1 MTGRSGALA
10 ALVLAAVLYVGCEG
24 AVGPDPNPPVALDV
38 IAEQSV
44 AKDDSVALDLTDH
57 FGDPD
62 GDTLV
67 FTARTSD
74 ALVAS
79 ASVSGTGLTLRAL
92 SPGRA
97 TVTVTATDPG
107 GLSVEQV
114 FQVTVPNRPP
124 EAVGTIAGLELL
136 TGEDAGVDVA
146 DHFTDPDGGAL
157 SYTVSTRS
165 PVSADTSNVAASVSG
180 AVVTVKAVFP
190 GEAAVTV
197 TATDEGGLAAEQAF
211 AVTVPNRPPEA
222 VGAIAGVEVFK
233 YDGGGVRLAG
243 HFTDPDGEVLRYA
256 AETSNGTVAAASV
269 SGDTLTVLGV
279 AQGQAVVT
287 VTASDPGGLTAEQT
301 VAVTVPNRAPGV
313 AGPIPGVEV
322 FKYDSAA
329 VAVSAH
335 FADPDGDELSYAAET
350 SNGGVAAVAVAG
362 DRVTVRAVV
371 QGLAAVTV
379 TASDSAG
386 ASAEQVFAVTVPN
399 RPPGAVGSIAEVEVF
414 KFDAGR
420 VDVSGYFADPDGE
433 PLSYA
438 AATSNGVV
446 AAVAVA
452 GDRVTVSGM
461 AQGEAAVTV
470 TASDSAGA
478 SAEQV
483 FVVAVPNRPP
493 GAVGS
498 VPEVEV
504 FKYDTGR
511 VDVSAYFA
519 DPDRDELSYVAA
531 TSNAGVVAAAAA
543 GDGVMVSGVVQGRAE
558 VTVVASDSAGAS
570 AEQVFVVTVPNRA
583 PEAVGAVGGLELFK
597 GDSGLAEVSAHFRDP
612 DGDALGYAAET
623 SDPGVAAVSV
633 SGGAVRVWAMGQGQ
647 AVVTV
652 VASDSAGASAGQ
664 AFKVTVPNR
673 APEAVGALAGLEL
686 FRGDSGRT
694 EVSAHFSDP
703 DGDPLGYAAETSDPG
718 VAVATVAGGTVGV
731 LATGQGEATVTVTAS
746 DPHGGSAARS
756 YAVTV
761 PNRVPEAL
769 REMPAVRL
777 FKGGSRGL
785 DASAHFGDP
794 DGDALSYAAV
804 SSDAGVVAVS
814 VLGDVVTVGAAGQGE
829 ASVTVT
835 ASDPHGG
842 SAAET
847 FAVTVPN
854 RPPEVIGPIPDLGT
868 SPGGSRVLDLSRHL
882 RDPDGDALDYTAES
896 SDAGVAA
903 VWVSGAA
910 LTVSGLVDGTAEVT
924 VTASDPFAASVR
936 QDFTVTVVN
945 RAPEAV
951 GAIAAVEVLTG
962 DTVRVDVSEHF
973 RDPDGDPLSY
983 TAAISGGGVA
993 AVRVSGATVSVRGV
1007 SRGRVEVTVT
1017 ASDPLGLTAVQT
1029 FPVTVPNRP
1038 PEPMG
1043 AMPAMEAFVG
1053 DRGEMDASEYF
1064 SDPDGDALD
1073 YAAGS
1078 SNPEVVRVSVSRET
1092 VTVAPVGTGEA
1103 AVTVT
1108 ASDGGGLTARQ
1119 SFAVTVPNRA
1129 PELIEAIADLEVSPG
1144 GSREVHLSE
1153 YFADPDGDDLDY
1165 AAESSDPGVAA
1176 VSLSGTTLDVSGV
1189 QHGTVVV
1196 TVTASDSEDL
1206 TAEQQFSVTVVTPNR
1221 APEPFGSIPSAELMP
1236 DSSLGVNASRYF
1248 TDPDSDPLT
1257 YTATSSNTAAA
1268 TVRVSGSTVTVTG
1281 EAEGSAEITVTA
1293 TDPDELSA
1301 TQEFTVTIRIA
1312 ARSDLLVDQPEA
1324 EPDEVA
1330 PGDDFTLSVVVRN
1343 RGGAAASSGTTL
1355 RYYRSTDGT
1364 IDTGDTEIGTAGVPK
1379 LGAAKT
1385 SSESLEVSA
1394 PSTTGEYHYGACA
1407 DTVNNESDT
1416 GNNCSAAVKVTV
1428 TQSNR
1433 APRAVGSIPARDVL
1447 PDSSLGVDVSAY
1459 FTDPDSDP
1467 LVYTATSSNTA
1478 KATVAASGSTVT
1490 LTAKATGSAR
1500 ITVTATDPDELSAT
1514 QRFTVTVRT
1523 TARSDLVVESP
1534 AADPDEV
1541 EPGGEFTL
1549 GGVVRNQGTG
1559 GASSGT
1565 TLRYYRSADADIDTD
1580 DTRIGTD
1587 DVPKL
1592 DAAKTSDRSHTV
1604 TGPTDEGTYYY
1615 GACADTVDNE
1625 SDMDNN
1631 CSDAVAVT
1639 VARPNQAPVA
1649 VGSIPAQTVVE
1660 KWGWPLKLAIASYFS
1675 DPDGDDLR
1683 YTASSSDRE
1692 AALVYTSGSEISIY
1706 GQAEG
1711 SAVITVTAT
1720 DPGDLS
1726 ATQELSL
1733 TVLGP
1738 RSDQRVRVI
1747 WAVPDSL
1754 GTEDDL
1760 RLDMWTW
1767 NAGNATSS
1775 SAPTV
1780 RFYRSEDGTIG
1791 RDDTEL
1797 KALQTVEL
1805 PPQKHFLSQ
1814 WTTRAPADTGTY
1826 YYGGCIDAVD
1836 NEFDE
1841 DNNCSSARRV
1851 RVVNVRGKN
1860 RLPEYYRPI
1869 KTVNVREGDTASINL
1884 NRHFRDPDGDTLTY
1898 SATSDDTEKAVVS
1911 VSDSMLDVIGIKEGK
1926 LYGNV
1931 RATDPGDLWRETY
1944 FDICVTPCV
1953 INPSRFYLTQTV
1965 QSIAKDTPT
1974 EFPLMADEK
1983 ALLRVFVVSSLQ
1995 GDAVIP
2001 KVRATFVKPGEWTR
2015 EVTVPAG
2022 TEKIPLKIDEGDLAK
2037 SANAEIPA
2045 SWIRPDVEV
2054 YVTIDPD
2061 NTLPDSLR
2069 VNKRVPKT
2077 GSWTIDAR
2085 TVPSLEFTLV
2095 PFVWTEDPDSTV
2107 EEWANNLLDSAD
2119 FAPAQYPFE
2128 LLPVKEVDGSVHD
2141 LVETDSSSTY
2151 RVLLATRAIR
2161 TAESGTGY
2169 YMGLIGESDP
2179 EDLGLA
2185 ILSGWVS
2192 ASVTNGRVVG
2202 HELGHNL
2209 SLDHAPACGP
2219 YRRDVNYPY
2228 SDGSIGHWGYD
2239 FRGDS
2244 LLPPLTSD
2252 LMGLCASPW
2261 ISDYHFEKALGYR
2274 TRNEYRPSAPAGHP
2288 TESLLL
2294 WGGVDADGRP
2304 FLEPAIVV
2312 DAVPSLPTG
2321 TGPYRLVGNA
2331 EDGAEL
2337 FSFRFDM
2344 PELADGHGGSVF
2356 AFAIPVGEA
2365 WTGAKLAGVTL
2376 HAGSRTATLDRDTD
2390 RPLVFLRDPVTRQ
2403 VRGIFHEMTDAV
2415 EHRIEAARRRGLE
2428 VLISRGI
2435 PDFGN

>member
-1 MTGRSGALA
+1 MRKTTAVA
-10 ALVLAAVLYVGCEG
+10 VLVLATAWYVGCEG

-483 FVVAVPNRPP
+483 FVATVPNRPP

-1129 PELIEAIADLEVSPG
+1129 PELIEAIPDLEVSPG

-1257 YTATSSNTAAA
+1257 YTATTSNSSKA
-1268 TVRVSGSTVTVTG
+1268 TVEVSGETVTVTG
-1281 EAEGSAEITVTA
+1281 GAHGSAEITVTA

-1301 TQEFTVTIRIA
+1301 TQRFTVTVDTT
-1312 ARSDLLVDQPEA
+1312 ARSDLLADLPEA
-1324 EPDEVA
+1324 EPDRVE
-1330 PGDDFTLSVVVRN
+1330 PGGEFTLSVVVRN
-1343 RGGAAASSGTTL
+1343 RGGGAASSGTTL
-1355 RYYRSTDGT
+1355 RFYRSTDGA
-1364 IDTGDTEIGTAGVPK
+1364 IDTEDTEIGTNRVPK
-1379 LGAAKT
+1379 LGAAG
-1385 SSESLEVSA
+1385 SSDESIEVTA
-1394 PSTTGEYHYGACA
+1394 PSDTGTYHYGACA
-1407 DTVNNESDT
+1407 DAVDNESDQD
-1416 GNNCSAAVKVTV
+1416 NNCSKAVEVTV
-1428 TQSNR
+1428 TKSNR
-1433 APRAVGSIPARDVL
+1433 APRAVGKIPNTDIL
-1447 PDSSLGVDVSAY
+1447 PDSSFSRDVSGY
-1459 FTDPDSDP
+1459 FSDPDADT
-1467 LVYTATSSNTA
+1467 LTYTATSSNTA
-1478 KATVAASGSTVT
+1478 GATVEISGGTVT
-1490 LTAKATGSAR
+1490 VTAKATGSAR

-1514 QRFTVTVRT
+1514 QRFTVTVRSLP
-1523 TARSDLVVESP
+1523 RSDLVVESSG
-1534 AADPDEV
+1534 ADPDEV

-1549 GGVVRNQGTG
+1549 SVVVRNQGSG
-1559 GASSGT
+1559 DASSET
-1565 TLRYYRSADADIDTD
+1565 MLRYYRSADADIDTT
-1580 DTRIGTD
+1580 DTEIDTD

-1592 DAAKTSDRSHTV
+1592 DSEESSNESLTV
-1604 TGPTDEGTYYY
+1604 TGPTEEGTYYY
-1615 GACADTVDNE
+1615 GACADSVANE
-1625 SDMDNN
+1625 SDTGNN
-1631 CSDAVAVT
+1631 CSTAVEVT
-1639 VARPNQAPVA
+1639 VARANRAPEP
-1649 VGSIPAQTVVE
+1649 VGGIDPRDLYVNEELSIDVSSHFT
-1660 KWGWPLKLAIASYFS
+1660 
-1675 DPDGDDLR
+1675 DPDGDELE
-1683 YTASSSDRE
+1683 YAAASSNNAV
-1692 AALVYTSGSEISIY
+1692 AAPSMTGATLTVT

-1711 SAVITVTAT
+1711 RADIAVTAT

-1726 ATQELSL
+1726 AEQRLVV
-1733 TVLGP
+1733 TVRGR
-1738 RSDQRVRVI
+1738 RSDLHMMRM
-1747 WAVPDSL
+1747 AASPDTQKIGSRIDL
-1754 GTEDDL
+1754 GAIVANRGDGDAS
-1760 RLDMWTW
+1760 
-1767 NAGNATSS
+1767 AGT
-1775 SAPTV
+1775 TV
-1780 RFYRSEDGTIG
+1780 RFFHSEDDDIDSGDSLLATVDVSAVASGDSVSLSSHTLAPPDSGFHYYGTCVDAVG
-1791 RDDTEL
+1791 NESDTTNNCTQGTDV
-1797 KALQTVEL
+1797 AGVMVVTN
-1805 PPQKHFLSQ
+1805 
-1814 WTTRAPADTGTY
+1814 RAPTTTTSVIAQTLDDGESVSM
-1826 YYGGCIDAVD
+1826 DL
-1836 NEFDE
+1836 
-1841 DNNCSSARRV
+1841 SS
-1851 RVVNVRGKN
+1851 
-1860 RLPEYYRPI
+1860 
-1869 KTVNVREGDTASINL
+1869 
-1884 NRHFRDPDGDTLTY
+1884 HFSDPDSDTLSY
-1898 SATSDDTEKAVVS
+1898 EATSEDTEKATVTVT
-1911 VSDSMLDVIGIKEGK
+1911 DSILTIQGADTGFVKI
-1926 LYGNV
+1926 NV
-1931 RATDPGDLWRETY
+1931 RATDTDDLSVENTVRV
-1944 FDICVTPCV
+1944 CVNPCSA
-1953 INPSRFYLTQTV
+1953 PARMYLTQAV
-1965 QSIAKDTPT
+1965 QRFADTLGVV
-1974 EFPLMADEK
+1974 PLLNGEK
-1983 ALLRVFVVSSLQ
+1983 ALLRVFPTSLRS

-2001 KVRATFVKPGEWTR
+2001 KVRATFHRTSVGWTR
-2015 EVTVPAG
+2015 SITIEPG
-2022 TEKIPLKIDEGDLAK
+2022 SEKIPLEIEEGDLAK
-2037 SANAEIPA
+2037 SANAEIPG

-2061 NTLPDSLR
+2061 NTLPDSLYVAER
-2069 VNKRVPKT
+2069 IPKS
-2077 GSWTIDAR
+2077 GAWNINAR
-2085 TVPSLEFTLV
+2085 NMPRLKLTVV
-2095 PFVWTEDPDSTV
+2095 PFLWTEDPDSSSI
-2107 EEWANNLLDSAD
+2107 EWASELADETDSVSHYA
-2119 FAPAQYPFE
+2119 FT
-2128 LLPVKEVDGSVHD
+2128 LLPVTHVDGRDHD
-2141 LVETDSSSTY
+2141 PVETDTENIY
-2151 RVLLATRAIR
+2151 DIYDQTLAVWKAETRK
-2161 TAESGTGY
+2161 GH
-2169 YMGLIGESDP
+2169 YMGLISPSRPLNPWG
-2179 EDLGLA
+2179 LGGVGGH
-2185 ILSGWVS
+2185 IS
-2192 ASVTNGRVVG
+2192 ASMTRARYIG
-2202 HELGHNL
+2202 HELGHNF
-2209 SLDHAPACGP
+2209 SLMHAPGCGAGQQEP
-2219 YRRDVNYPY
+2219 SYPPRRP
-2228 SDGSIGHWGYD
+2228 GIGWWGYD
-2239 FRGDS
+2239 FRTDS
-2244 LLPPLTSD
+2244 LLPPETWD
-2252 LMGLCASPW
+2252 MMGYCDDPW
-2261 ISDYHFEKALGYR
+2261 ISVFHFRKAFNYR
-2274 TRNEYRPSAPAGHP
+2274 RLFLSRRPDPPATP
-2288 TESLLL
+2288 TESLLI

-2304 FLEPAIVV
+2304 RLESVLAMDV
-2312 DAVPSLPTG
+2312 VPSPPTEP
-2321 TGPYRLVGNA
+2321 GPYRIAGRA
-2331 EDGAEL
+2331 EDGTEL

-2344 PELADGHGGSVF
+2344 TEIGDGDGRSSF
-2356 AFAIPVGEA
+2356 AFAIPVQA
-2365 WTGAKLAGVTL
+2365 SWTGTKLAGVTL
-2376 HAGSRTATLDRDTD
+2376 HAGGRTATVDRDTD
-2390 RPLVFLRDPVTRQ
+2390 RPLVFVRDPATRQ
-2403 VRGIFHEMTDAV
+2403 IRGIFRKMTDTTLR
-2415 EHRIEAARRRGLE
+2415 RIEAAKARGFE
-2428 VLISRGI
+2428 VFTSSGI
-2435 PDFGN
+2435 PDPGKGGEG